1 MTTSDTELKHNAIGF
16 WRVVF
21 QGVSSTAPAAI
32 VASITA
38 GSAYAGGSVP
48 LSFVIAFIAVLF
60 TIVAIHQYSKKVS
73 HAGGYYAY
81 VSRSAGPF
89 LGIFTGLLLIGYQIA
104 DLAFLP
110 LFFVILVQYSLQYL
124 AGVVLPTYAWVI
136 VALVSIVAW
145 SIPPYLGIKPSLN
158 YSIVF
163 GLAEVIALGAAAI
176 AVIIVSGPQNTVSV
190 FTPQYSPTGINGV
203 FLGGIFAVT
212 SFLGY
217 GSVTTLGEEA
227 ENPKKT
233 IGRALLADTLIAGL
247 FFILFSYAYTIG
259 WGPANMSGFTNA
271 LIPGTIETRQVL
283 GLVPALLIT
292 FFALESFFNS
302 SLSFTNSAI
311 RYLYGFSRDNH
322 VFPRSIS
329 KVHES
334 SGSPR
339 KALLIIVSSYT
350 VLSLAM
356 GYVFGLF
363 MGFVLLATVATI
375 FSLTVHI
382 IVNSTVS
389 FIYKGSEKNILVH
402 IVLPAVASLMFL
414 FIIFST
420 VYPVSY
426 PIVYAPIAALV
437 WALVSMGMVFTVRA
451 RKPEEY
457 KNAGMYSTTD

>member
-1 MTTSDTELKHNAIGF
+1 MTTSDTELKHNAVGF
-16 WRVVF
+16 WRIVF

-48 LSFVIAFIAVLF
+48 LSFVVAFIAVLF

-89 LGIFTGLLLIGYQIA
+89 LGIFTGMLLIGYQIA

-110 LFFVILVQYSLQYL
+110 LFFVILVEYSLQYL

-136 VALVSIVAW
+136 LALVSIVAW
-145 SIPPYLGIKPSLN
+145 SIPPYLGIKPSLS

-163 GLAEVIALGAAAI
+163 GLAEVLVLGAAAV
-176 AVIIVSGPQNTVSV
+176 AIIVVSGPQNTFSV
-190 FTPQYSPTGINGV
+190 FTPVYSPTGINGV

-247 FFILFSYAYTIG
+247 FFIVFSYAYTIG
-259 WGPANMSGFTNA
+259 WGPSNMSGFTNA

-283 GLVPALLIT
+283 GLLPALAIT

-322 VFPRSIS
+322 ILPKSLS
-329 KVHES
+329 AVHDG

-339 KALLIIVSSYT
+339 KALLAVVVSYT

-356 GYVFGLF
+356 GAVFGLF
-363 MGFVLLATVATI
+363 TGFVLLATVATI

-389 FIYKGSEKNILVH
+389 LIYKGKEKNILVH

-420 VYPVSY
+420 VYPIST
-426 PIVYAPIAALV
+426 PIVYAPLAALV
-437 WALVSMGMVFTVRA
+437 WALVSVGLVFVVRT

>member
-1 MTTSDTELKHNAIGF
+1 MSNTELKHNAVGF

-48 LSFVIAFIAVLF
+48 LSFVIAFVAVLF

-81 VSRSAGPF
+81 VARGAGPF
-89 LGIFTGLLLIGYQIA
+89 MGIFTGMLLIGYQLT

-110 LFFVILVQYSLQYL
+110 LFFVILIEYSLQFF
-124 AGVVLPTYAWVI
+124 AGVVFPAYAWVI
-136 VALVSIVAW
+136 IALVSIVAW
-145 SIPPYLGIKPSLN
+145 SIPPYLGIRPSLN
-158 YSIVF
+158 YSIIF
-163 GLAEVIALGAAAI
+163 GIAEVLALGIAAVAI
-176 AVIIVSGPQNTVSV
+176 IVVSGPSNTVSV
-190 FTPQYSPTGINGV
+190 FTPMYSPTGFNGV
-203 FLGGIFAVT
+203 LLGGIFAIT

-227 ENPKKT
+227 KDPKRT

-247 FFILFSYAYTIG
+247 FFIVFAYGYTIG
-259 WGPANMSGFTNA
+259 WGPSDMSGFTSA
-271 LIPGTIETRQVL
+271 LIPGTIETSRIL
-283 GLVPALLIT
+283 GLVPALLVT

-311 RYLYGFSRDNH
+311 RYMYGFSRDNH
-322 VFPRSIS
+322 ILPKSIS
-329 KVHES
+329 DVHPG

-339 KALLIIVSSYT
+339 KSLLVVVSSYT
-350 VLSLAM
+350 VLSIIM
-356 GYVFGLF
+356 GYTFGLF
-363 MGFVLLATVATI
+363 MGYILLATIATL

-389 FIYKGSEKNILVH
+389 FIYKGKERNILLH
-402 IVLPAVASLMFL
+402 IILPGIATILFL

-426 PIVYAPIAALV
+426 PIVYTPIAALL
-437 WALVSMGMVFTVRA
+437 WGIVSVVLILRVRKK
-451 RKPEEY
+451 KPEEY
-457 KNAGMYSTTD
+457 KKAGVFSTTD